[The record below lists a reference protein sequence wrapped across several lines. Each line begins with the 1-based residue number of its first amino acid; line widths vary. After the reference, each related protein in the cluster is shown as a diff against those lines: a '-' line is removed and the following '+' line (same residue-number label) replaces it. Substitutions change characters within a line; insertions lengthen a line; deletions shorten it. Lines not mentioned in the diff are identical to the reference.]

1 MNHDKDILLARYFG
15 GNASKAEMQE
25 LESWMAE
32 SPTHQQEFDEMTQ
45 LFMKLAGP
53 LKEMPTPNRVKAKAA
68 FSAYI
73 NKSKQLDS
81 QTTAPKRI
89 QFSKKWMA
97 IAASIALIISISIG
111 IWKTPNGEYEVTV
124 IAKSSPKHE
133 LLPDKTEIKLSGNS
147 KITYSS
153 NYGKK
158 TKKLK
163 LEGEAKF
170 EVGHAGIGTLQ
181 VAAQETFIED
191 IGTTFT
197 VNAYPDSNYVKVK
210 VSKGQVHFFSKT
222 DNGLIINANETGIY
236 DKKTKTFKILKLK
249 LEQLI
254 AKGMHVEFKGMVL
267 REVIDIINKAYH
279 VDVKLAEKSIG
290 QRKITVMFDG
300 ESLDMVLDIIAE
312 TLDLK
317 LHHENENYLL
327 SNKKEGDE

>member
-15 GNASKAEMQE
+15 GNATKAEMQE
-25 LESWMAE
+25 LESWMAA
-32 SPTHQQEFDEMTQ
+32 SPTHQQEFDDMTQ
-45 LFMKLAGP
+45 LYMKLAGP
-53 LKEMPTPNRVKAKAA
+53 LKKMPSPNRANAKAA
-68 FSAYI
+68 FNAYI
-73 NKSKQLDS
+73 NKSIQIDS

-97 IAASIALIISISIG
+97 VAASIALIISISIG

-147 KITYSS
+147 KISYSS

-191 IGTTFT
+191 ITCPNDKYRLIRKFHTRCT
-197 VNAYPDSNYVKVK
+197 DSFLWNY
-210 VSKGQVHFFSKT
+210 
-222 DNGLIINANETGIY
+222 TGIVKFLDYMNKNPFY
-236 DKKTKTFKILKLK
+236 DAPFDYYMTNFFENHLDFKQYWSMSTFFIQRTNYG
-249 LEQLI
+249 LEESTI
-254 AKGMHVEFKGMVL
+254 
-267 REVIDIINKAYH
+267 
-279 VDVKLAEKSIG
+279 
-290 QRKITVMFDG
+290 QRDW
-300 ESLDMVLDIIAE
+300 
-312 TLDLK
+312 
-317 LHHENENYLL
+317 N
-327 SNKKEGDE
+327 

>member
-15 GNASKAEMQE
+15 GNATKAEMQE
-25 LESWMAE
+25 LERWMAA
-32 SPTHQQEFDEMTQ
+32 SPTHQQEFDDMTQ
-45 LFMKLAGP
+45 LYMKLAGP
-53 LKEMPTPNRVKAKAA
+53 MKEMPSPNRANAKAV
-68 FSAYI
+68 FSSYI
-73 NKSKQLDS
+73 NKSKQIDS
-81 QTTAPKRI
+81 QITAPKRI

-111 IWKTPNGEYEVTV
+111 VWNIPSGEYEVTV

-279 VDVKLAEKSIG
+279 VDVKLAKKSIG
-290 QRKITVMFDG
+290 QRKITVNFDG
-300 ESLDMVLDIIAE
+300 ESLDMVLEIITE
-312 TLDLK
+312 TLELK
-317 LHHENENYLL
+317 LNHENNNYLL